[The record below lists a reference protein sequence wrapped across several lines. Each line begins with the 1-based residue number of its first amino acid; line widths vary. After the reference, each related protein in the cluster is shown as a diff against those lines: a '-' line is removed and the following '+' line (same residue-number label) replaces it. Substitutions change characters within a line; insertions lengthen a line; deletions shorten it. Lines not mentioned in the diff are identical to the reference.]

1 MFVLVHCKILIVALQ
16 VSMSISV
23 SFCTLCN
30 VFQFQNPNL
39 ESVSLDSS
47 WFQQFYGSWPWKDI
61 TEQRVTC

>member
-47 WFQQFYGSWPWKDI
+47 WYQHFYGSWPWKDI